1 MGHTWNRTWP
11 KEVHIK
17 SVRVQIDTMTQNI
30 LLHIIIFLKLQL
42 SMDSCL
48 HLFLLW
54 FVWPWTGTV
63 PHKWNEIK
71 SNFHFHIVFHTLFC
85 FMLFRYF
92 AICHPTEYQRT
103 KKTLNPRIEVSLSF
117 FLAFVIQLPYFV
129 AYSVVNT
136 HCKIPR
142 FHFNST
148 TDLGLTSF
156 AKVIKL
162 KPNF

>member
-1 MGHTWNRTWP
+1 
-11 KEVHIK
+11 
-17 SVRVQIDTMTQNI
+17 
-30 LLHIIIFLKLQL
+30 
-42 SMDSCL
+42 
-48 HLFLLW
+48 
-54 FVWPWTGTV
+54 
-63 PHKWNEIK
+63 
-71 SNFHFHIVFHTLFC
+71 
-85 FMLFRYF
+85 MLFRYF

-103 KKTLNPRIEVSLSF
+103 KKTLNPRIEVTLSF

-156 AKVIKL
+156 PKVIKL
-162 KPNF
+162 KSNF